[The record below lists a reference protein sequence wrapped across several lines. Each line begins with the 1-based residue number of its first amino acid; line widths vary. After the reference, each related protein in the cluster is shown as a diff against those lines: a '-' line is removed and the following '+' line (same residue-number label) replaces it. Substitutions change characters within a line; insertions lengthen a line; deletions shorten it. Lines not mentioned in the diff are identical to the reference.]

1 GTAGAYQSTLS
12 GTSQDAFVAQL
23 SASGASVG
31 WLSYLGASGTEEASG
46 LAVDASQGVYL
57 VGSTTSTTGFPTSN
71 GFQTGFGGGNKDGFV
86 TAFNAGGG
94 SLAWS
99 SYLGGGG
106 IPGTGDDN
114 AAGLALDLDNNLYV
128 VGSTSATSFPTAS
141 PFQSSNGGGTDAFL
155 SKIAQP
161 PPVPVFTSISDDT
174 GSSASDQITTDQT
187 LSLSGTAVAG

>member
-23 SASGASVG
+23 SASGASLG

-57 VGSTTSTTGFPTSN
+57 AGSTTSTTGFPTSN
-71 GFQTGFGGGNKDGFV
+71 GFQTSFGGGSKDGFV

-106 IPGTGDDN
+106 IIPNGDDN
-114 AAGLALDLDNNLYV
+114 VAGLAIDLDNNLYA
-128 VGSTSATSFPTAS
+128 VGSTTSSTFPTAS
-141 PFQSSNGGGTDAFL
+141 PFQGSSGGGTDAFIAKL
-155 SKIAQP
+155 AQP
-161 PPVPVFTSISDDT
+161 PPVPVFPPISDD
-174 GSSASDQITTDQT
+174 
-187 LSLSGTAVAG
+187 